1 MIYVSDKA
9 KEKVMRLMEESPI
22 ADKSSLFL
30 RVSVIGGG
38 CSGPEL
44 QDGFR

>member
-1 MIYVSDKA
+1 MIFVSDKA

-22 ADKSSLFL
+22 ADKSGLFL

-38 CSGPEL
+38 VP
-44 QDGFR
+44 D